1 MALIAIAADK
11 GSPGVTTTS
20 VALAAVWPRPVLL
33 AECDPAGG
41 DIVYRLPGD
50 GGERLDS
57 RRGLLSLAVAAR
69 RGLQPHQVWEHV
81 QKLRG
86 GLDVLAGVTS
96 AEHGA
101 GLEALWGP
109 VGAVLAALPQ
119 ADVIADCGRIGVD
132 GPYYDFLAHAAAV
145 VMITR
150 ATLGEV
156 VRLRERVAAVATA
169 VHRRGS
175 PGARAGVVVIADHRH
190 FNSAL
195 AEVGQA
201 LQQARAPAIVLG
213 GLADEPKSADLLRG
227 EWGGKLD
234 KSLLIRTAREI
245 AAHLAEQLPTDSQP
259 GPAPAERLAAPSR
272 GLGIMADRAAAEAPG
287 PTPVPPPPA
296 LENMADRAVAEAHAR
311 APAPRPRGLGIMADG
326 AAAGAYELAPAPLP
340 ELPDQP
346 EQPAAPAP
354 GLGIMADGPAG
365 QDLGHP
371 AAPRG
376 ISRVA
381 HPARTA
387 EQPGAAGR
395 PAEPPA
401 AYPRDPAYPADTAY
415 PADGAHP
422 AAVTDQPAVAYPPG
436 QPLNGYQPGQQETAK
451 PGQVAGFLP
460 AEQRT
465 WPGQDPSGRADPG
478 QRAWPESSDHGWPD
492 SGEDGWPDSG
502 ERGRP
507 EAGPGTGPVAAQR
520 ERGRRAQRGR
530 HSGTPG
536 AGGDA

>member
-69 RGLQPHQVWEHV
+69 RGLRPHQVWEHV

-86 GLDVLAGVTS
+86 GLDVLTGVTS

-101 GLEALWGP
+101 GLEALWGS

-169 VHRRGS
+169 VHRRGR

-213 GLADEPKSADLLRG
+213 GLADEPKSADLLGG

-245 AAHLAEQLPTDSQP
+245 AAHLAEQLPTNSQSAP
-259 GPAPAERLAAPSR
+259 PPERPAASR
-272 GLGIMADRAAAEAPG
+272 GLGGMADRAAAEA
-287 PTPVPPPPA
+287 
-296 LENMADRAVAEAHAR
+296 HAR
-311 APAPRPRGLGIMADG
+311 APVAQPRGLGIMADE
-326 AAAGAYELAPAPLP
+326 AAAGGSAPLP
-340 ELPDQP
+340 PLPERPGQP
-346 EQPAAPAP
+346 EAPAR
-354 GLGIMADGPAG
+354 GLSIMAD
-365 QDLGHP
+365 
-371 AAPRG
+371 R
-376 ISRVA
+376 
-381 HPARTA
+381 
-387 EQPGAAGR
+387 AAG
-395 PAEPPA
+395 E
-401 AYPRDPAYPADTAY
+401 
-415 PADGAHP
+415 AH
-422 AAVTDQPAVAYPPG
+422 
-436 QPLNGYQPGQQETAK
+436 L
-451 PGQVAGFLP
+451 
-460 AEQRT
+460 
-465 WPGQDPSGRADPG
+465 
-478 QRAWPESSDHGWPD
+478 
-492 SGEDGWPDSG
+492 
-502 ERGRP
+502 
-507 EAGPGTGPVAAQR
+507 
-520 ERGRRAQRGR
+520 
-530 HSGTPG
+530 
-536 AGGDA
+536 